1 MSLLAQ
7 YLAPD
12 SKDVLAKRML
22 ELFFI
27 RRDAYG
33 LEKPSGWK
41 TVKQPV
47 TIDLIEQHLNGEP
60 CLGAHPISLE
70 NQCKWIG
77 WDLDTKEKADVVYS
91 RAIKRYPK
99 TAVLLNS
106 TGGRGYHIRIFFNR
120 SIPAEDAN
128 RLARELV
135 EGIEGVEYY
144 PKQAWIS
151 KRGFGNFMRLPL
163 GKHQKTGRTGKL
175 IFPKSL
181 LEIKPC
187 APPFPSSFEQVAKQC
202 QYRIHEAKMSAEG
215 HIVKLD
221 LYDCTFG
228 NSTTGSC
235 QKENCPLLNRTRAR
249 GRVWE
254 LGAPLGVRSH
264 SDEPLPAW
272 GFYVKITNFGA
283 ERVRWNSG
291 FRKERGVGALTPRPN
306 SKPYCL

>member
-1 MSLLAQ
+1 MSLIAQ

-12 SKDVLAKRML
+12 SKDVLAKHML

-47 TIDLIEQHLNGEP
+47 TIDLIKQHLNGEP
-60 CLGAHPISLE
+60 CLGAHAISPE

-106 TGGRGYHIRIFFNR
+106 TGGRGYHIRVFFNR
-120 SIPAEDAN
+120 SILAEDAN

-151 KRGFGNFMRLPL
+151 KQGFGNFMRLPL
-163 GKHQKTGRTGKL
+163 GKHRKTGRTGKL
-175 IFPKSL
+175 IFPKSV

-187 APPFPSSFEQVAKQC
+187 SPPFPLSFEQVAKQC
-202 QYRIHEAKMSAEG
+202 RYRVHEAKMSAEG
-215 HIVKLD
+215 HIVRLS

-228 NSTTGSC
+228 NGTTGSC
-235 QKENCPLLNRTRAR
+235 QKENCPILNRI
-249 GRVWE
+249 RVKGE
-254 LGAPLGVRSH
+254 SLGVGSSRN
-264 SDEPLPAW
+264 EA
-272 GFYVKITNFGA
+272 
-283 ERVRWNSG
+283 
-291 FRKERGVGALTPRPN
+291 PN
-306 SKPYCL
+306 SNWPG